1 MGLNFV
7 GETGVYLPTQ
17 DAIKFVAVD
26 GARAI
31 DCIVNR
37 SALDA
42 IGCGRV
48 LGTADTVRQFEK
60 HRIEIEVAA
69 MIKYRKN
76 RRMFAPMR
84 IINIEA
90 DDLREVAPTTAA

>member
-1 MGLNFV
+1 MGLHFV
-7 GETGVYLPTQ
+7 GESGVYLPTQ

-42 IGCGRV
+42 IGCGRA
-48 LGTADTVRQFEK
+48 LEAADMIRQFEK
-60 HRIEIEVAA
+60 RRIEIEVAA
-69 MIKYRKN
+69 MTKYRKN
-76 RRMFAPMR
+76 RRMFAPMPV
-84 IINIEA
+84 IDIEA
-90 DDLREVAPTTAA
+90 GDL

>member
-7 GETGVYLPTQ
+7 GEIGVYLPRQ
-17 DAIKFVAVD
+17 DVIKFVAVD

-31 DCIVNR
+31 DCVVKR

-42 IGCGRV
+42 IGCGRA
-48 LGTADTVRQFEK
+48 LEITDMIRQFEK

-69 MIKYRKN
+69 MIKYR
-76 RRMFAPMR
+76 RLLSVVTAVDVGV
-84 IINIEA
+84 E
-90 DDLREVAPTTAA
+90 DLRKVAPPTAA

>member
-7 GETGVYLPTQ
+7 GETGVYLPKK
-17 DAIKFVAVD
+17 DVIKFVAVD

-31 DCIVNR
+31 DCVVNR

-42 IGCGRV
+42 IGCGRA
-48 LGTADTVRQFEK
+48 LGIADMIRQFEK

-69 MIKYRKN
+69 MIKYR
-76 RRMFAPMR
+76 RLLSVVTAVDVGV
-84 IINIEA
+84 E
-90 DDLREVAPTTAA
+90 DLRKVAPPTAA